1 MPDRLSPLVLS
12 TESVSPREAFDF
24 WRDSVCAMYFRMQVD
39 PMTTADYHAR
49 IEYATL
55 ENAVGLSRVR
65 ADAQRA
71 RRRHVDLSA
80 DTEDCVLG
88 VITLDGSAVLEQDG
102 RTVAAEPGTL
112 VFLDSTRPYSA
123 TWTSTF
129 EELVVQVPTRR
140 ISVADTRSLT
150 ARGYGPGTVAPT
162 VISCFTAL
170 FDLVAADPA
179 QAAPL
184 VPHALGLFG
193 AAVATAARRK
203 SEPEEITA
211 VLRQQ
216 VFDFLRAN
224 ACDPELSAD
233 TVASACGVSRRT
245 LYRLVGGGGI
255 AHHIKVIRIDRAKKL
270 LQRERYQS
278 MGAIAAACGFG
289 SESGF
294 HRAFRETVGAT
305 PADYRQMVRP

>member
-1 MPDRLSPLVLS
+1 MSDRMSPLVLS
-12 TESVSPREAFDF
+12 TESVSAREAFDY

-39 PMTTADYHAR
+39 PMTAADFNAR

-55 ENAVGLSRVR
+55 ENSVGLSRVR

-71 RRRHVDLSA
+71 RRRPVDLRA
-80 DTEDCVLG
+80 DTEECVLG
-88 VITLDGSAVLEQDG
+88 VITLDGHAVLEQDG
-102 RTVAAEPGTL
+102 RIADARPGNL
-112 VFLDSTRPYSA
+112 VFLDSSRPYSA
-123 TWTSTF
+123 TWTATY
-129 EELVVQVPTRR
+129 EELVVQVPTRTL
-140 ISVADTRSLT
+140 SVADTRSLT
-150 ARGYGPGTVAPT
+150 AQSFGPGTVAPVVT
-162 VISCFTAL
+162 SCFTSL
-170 FDLVAADPA
+170 FDLVTTDPA

-184 VPHALGLFG
+184 IPHALGLFG
-193 AAVATAARRK
+193 AAVTAAARRK

-216 VFDFLRAN
+216 VFDFLHAH

-233 TVASACGVSRRT
+233 TVAAACGVSRRT
-245 LYRLVGGGGI
+245 LYRIVGGGI
-255 AHHIKVIRIDRAKKL
+255 AGHIRMIRIDRAKKL

-294 HRAFRETVGAT
+294 HRAFRESVGVT

>member
-1 MPDRLSPLVLS
+1 MADRMSPLVLS
-12 TESVSPREAFDF
+12 TESVSAQEAFDY
-24 WRDSVCAMYFRMQVD
+24 WRDSVCAMYVRMQVD
-39 PMTTADYHAR
+39 PLTSADFHAR

-55 ENAVGLSRVR
+55 ENSVGLSRVR

-71 RRRHVDLSA
+71 RRRPVDLQA
-80 DTEDCVLG
+80 DAEDCVLG
-88 VITLDGSAVLEQDG
+88 VITLDGQAVLEQDG
-102 RTVAAEPGTL
+102 RTVDAKPGTL
-112 VFLDSTRPYSA
+112 IFLDSTRPYSA
-123 TWTSTF
+123 TWTSTY
-129 EELVVQVPTRR
+129 EELVVQVPTRS
-140 ISVADTRSLT
+140 ISVTDTRSLT
-150 ARGYGPGTVAPT
+150 AQAFGPGTVAPVVT
-162 VISCFTAL
+162 SCFTSL
-170 FDLVAADPA
+170 FDLVSTGPA

-216 VFDFLRAN
+216 VFDFLHSH
-224 ACDPELSAD
+224 ACDPELGAD

-245 LYRLVGGGGI
+245 LYRIVGGGGV
-255 AHHIKVIRIDRAKKL
+255 AHHIREIRIDRAKKL

-294 HRAFRETVGAT
+294 HRAFRESVGAT